1 MKFLGVLK
9 HIGIVAAGVFLIVV
23 LPLLCTGNA
32 SALFSDDLDATTS
45 ASVVLDAPSGEY
57 IVLINKELH
66 TDEDNLAEWINFF
79 NGEDILYIFEDVSC
93 SVAST
98 DSGGIDMADSYRSR
112 LPENQMEIKSEDPTL
127 LLSRA
132 DEGLF
137 DIIVMSREFAEAYSA
152 STAYSDSVEVIEVS
166 G

>member
-1 MKFLGVLK
+1 MKAAGVLK
-9 HIGIVAAGVFLIVV
+9 HIGIVAAGVFLILV

-32 SALFSDDLDATTS
+32 SSLFSDSVDATTG

-57 IVLINKELH
+57 VVLINRELH
-66 TDEDNLAEWINFF
+66 TDGDNLAEWIKFF

-98 DSGGIDMADSYRSR
+98 DTAGADMADSYRSR
-112 LPENQMEIKSEDPTL
+112 LPENQMVIMSEDPVL

-137 DIIVMSREFAEAYSA
+137 DIIVMSAEFAEAYNA
-152 STAYSDSVEVIEVS
+152 YTAYSDTVEVIEVS
-166 G
+166 E